1 MKKLLNTLYVLSEDA
16 YASLNGETVEVSY
29 KDRKGQR
36 IPLHTLESIVIFSY
50 KGASPALMGKCEE
63 YGILIAFFSPR
74 GKYLASIGASVQGN
88 VYLRR
93 TQYRYSDDEQKSLEI
108 SRNMILGKIH
118 NSKQILLRSSR
129 DHPLQVDVDR
139 LSVASERL
147 DSYIQQVRVADNKAT
162 LRGLEGLAA
171 SEYFDV
177 FNELIL
183 RQKSDFEFAERSRR
197 PPLDRTNAMLS
208 FAYVILANECASAL
222 LSVGLDPYVG
232 FFHVDRPGRKSL
244 ALDLMEEFRSIYADR
259 FVLTMINNQMLKEND
274 FVVQD
279 SGAVLFK
286 DDAKKTFLAKWQER
300 KRTEINHPFL
310 NEKIP
315 WGLAMYVQALLLA
328 RYLRG
333 DLDQYPTFFWR

>member
-16 YASLNGETVEVSY
+16 YASLNGETVEISY
-29 KDRKGQR
+29 KDRQSQR

-63 YGILIAFFSPR
+63 YGISMTFFSPR
-74 GKYLASIGASVQGN
+74 GKYLSSVGAAVHGN

-93 TQYRYSDDEQKSLEI
+93 TQYRYSDDEQKSLEV
-108 SRNMILGKIH
+108 SRNMILGKLH
-118 NSKQILLRSSR
+118 NSKQILLRVSR
-129 DHPLQVDVDR
+129 DHPLQVDLDR
-139 LSVASERL
+139 LAVSVERM
-147 DSYIQQVRVADNKAT
+147 DSYLQQAKDSDNKAT
-162 LRGLEGLAA
+162 LRGVEGLAA

-177 FNELIL
+177 FNELVL
-183 RQKSDFEFAERSRR
+183 RQKNDFEFTERSRR
-197 PPLDRTNAMLS
+197 PPLDRINAMLS
-208 FAYVILANECASAL
+208 FAYVILANECAAAL

-259 FVLTMINNQMLKEND
+259 FVLTMINNQMIKEND

-286 DDAKKTFLAKWQER
+286 EDTKKMFLAKWQER
-300 KRTEINHPFL
+300 KRMEIKHPFL

-315 WGLAMYVQALLLA
+315 WGLAMYAQALLLA

-333 DLDQYPTFFWR
+333 DLDQYPPFFWR